1 MIAKDLAKIGWYGE
15 LAPLAEY
22 KNWCKK
28 IAYDDGVTSD
38 KQWLLRGL
46 TPLNNN

>member
-15 LAPLAEY
+15 LASLAEY
-22 KNWCKK
+22 KSWCKK
-28 IAYDDGVTSD
+28 IAHDDGVTSD

-46 TPLNNN
+46 ETL